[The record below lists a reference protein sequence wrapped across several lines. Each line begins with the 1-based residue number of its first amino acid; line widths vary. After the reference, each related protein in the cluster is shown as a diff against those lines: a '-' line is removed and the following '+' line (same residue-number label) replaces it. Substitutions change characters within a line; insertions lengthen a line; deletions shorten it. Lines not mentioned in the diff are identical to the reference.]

1 MASNSFPKDNLA
13 SILLYGPIKMFRS
26 TQFLIH
32 TFAVNKCCPLKF
44 RIDFCTIVIFIIEL
58 LNSCKKINICHA
70 LVLNV
75 VELYNEKKLANIKNS
90 FLENNFR
97 RSAKVSINIKAL
109 INNNV

>member
-1 MASNSFPKDNLA
+1 MASNSCPKDNLA

-58 LNSCKKINICHA
+58 LNSCKKINMYVIHGIECC
-70 LVLNV
+70 
-75 VELYNEKKLANIKNS
+75 
-90 FLENNFR
+90 
-97 RSAKVSINIKAL
+97 
-109 INNNV
+109 